1 MSSLN
6 DSASFVSE
14 EFAARGLQP
23 TFARSS
29 LTSFSTSASATASRD
44 TVTGEEAG
52 AGAPVA
58 VRDGVLLGFAGA
70 EGSAVAEGL
79 AGTAGSVVVEGLAGT
94 AGLAGVAGSAGV
106 VFGAGFL
113 AGVFDGT
120 GVRDASFEAEAEAE
134 AEGEAEADGLA
145 GLVRSLPPPVGAV
158 AVLPVPPEVPPC
170 ATAVLLGEPA
180 VCTRSP
186 PVVRV
191 PPPSW

>member
-14 EFAARGLQP
+14 EFAASGLQP

-79 AGTAGSVVVEGLAGT
+79 AGTAGLVVVEGLAGT

-120 GVRDASFEAEAEAE
+120 GVRDASFEVE